1 MSLKPKQRTAALLL
15 GRGMTAMETAEKIG
29 ICHTTIYKWK
39 CRHPEFKA
47 LIEAEKKYIQSGSE
61 YAWHVH
67 ASAIKAQISGLIKVS
82 LETLHRQMRE
92 GKNEMAVIKAA
103 TYILDKYGSDHI
115 SDIRGSSENT
125 DEVELLSAL
134 RLVDGG

>member
-15 GRGMTAMETAEKIG
+15 GRGMTATETAEKLG

-39 CRHPEFKA
+39 CRYPEFKA
-47 LIEAEKKYIQSGSE
+47 LVEAEKKYIQSGSE

-67 ASAIKAQISGLIKVS
+67 ASAIKAQISDLIKTA
-82 LETLHRQMRE
+82 LETLTRQMRD
-92 GKNEMAVIKAA
+92 GKNEMAIIKAA

-115 SDIRGSSENT
+115 SDLRGKTDNE

-134 RLVDGG
+134 RLVDDG